1 MHTLHLVKR
10 ASAWPQRALQP
21 NLLAVLHTAGAQR
34 PAQQAASS
42 RDAGG
47 HRPAAGRT
55 VASASPVLRRAE
67 PFETP
72 LSSSEIQHGVRAGI
86 IRVM

>member
-1 MHTLHLVKR
+1 MHTLHLVQR
-10 ASAWPQRALQP
+10 APQRALQP
-21 NLLAVLHTAGAQR
+21 DLLGVLHTACAQR
-34 PAQQAASS
+34 STQQAASG